1 MSSLFTI
8 YEEDLDEAN
17 APHAAHHHVPQ
28 RRKRRQQ
35 RVTMPWDSPAA
46 ETNSGTTDAVRVKR
60 QRTVLTNIPTNSSN
74 DVRSAPSSSNH
85 SVFAQPMTLDTRV
98 PTVPQDEGHTS
109 NVPTMTE
116 PVEKEEKEEEEKEEE
131 KIRLNNLRS
140 QLIQSGKMMIALAN
154 EIGHRPF
161 LVNIASDLSF
171 RVAQEVT
178 LSLELFQR
186 SRLSSSA
193 ASPSPSKAFWRLL
206 CHTSIPRFSGWN
218 MILAYLPVADGA
230 SLGTTCDTLGSIF
243 QSPAT
248 WSFLLRHHFL
258 CDLDPATTAVPKQI
272 LRHRKETF
280 LKPLYQVLLKDMK
293 SEKHHHHTSKAH
305 PLDRACYY
313 LNDCP
318 IWGRTRADCFF
329 RRVVH
334 DVSLV
339 VHQGELCADYAE
351 WLGYQKR
358 NCQQAASAW
367 FDRAVHLC
375 QEHVHTA
382 GFSSLPLVLSARAN
396 FTLNTLSSLIGSEA
410 ELLQQR
416 IVMRSAAEVDI
427 LRAASI
433 LYEVVAGQKNM
444 VPKNGED
451 DIIRLDT
458 PRTTENKRKLER
470 AACSVVALLIR
481 IGRHDDASA
490 LMSSS
495 VGSLKH
501 TVAVDAEDR
510 ATHLTNVFNQVLL
523 RCWMN
528 DFDGALVLLVDANA
542 KLAVP
547 NNVGTLLEM
556 PTSSHHEQFLVLQG
570 LYMTLVLGSRQA
582 KYLLAPTALAHRT
595 MARTMAQSFAAN
607 VARDSIVGLVA
618 RLTGGKRIGK
628 HQQWRMSMVLKL
640 SFEIKSN
647 DSAGGEA
654 KRPTKTEKLFKKR
667 FLLLR
672 QMFMGVLPTDGL
684 DGWSVWSKAMGV
696 EIDHSDDCSS
706 TSSDTSDDDS
716 NDLDGSGG
724 SSTSRTRESWSAV
737 PRSYDGSA
745 YTLSLRHPTSSCY
758 VYSIHD
764 PNVWGF

>member
-98 PTVPQDEGHTS
+98 PTVPQDEGHTT

-116 PVEKEEKEEEEKEEE
+116 PVEKEEKEEEEKEEEEE

-218 MILAYLPVADGA
+218 KILAYLPVADGA

-382 GFSSLPLVLSARAN
+382 DFSSLPLVLSARAN

-433 LYEVVAGQKNM
+433 LYGGVAGQKNM

-547 NNVGTLLEM
+547 DTTLKM

-582 KYLLAPTALAHRT
+582 KYLLAPTALASRT

-684 DGWSVWSKAMGV
+684 DGWSVWSKAMGI

-706 TSSDTSDDDS
+706 ASSDTSDDEG

-737 PRSYDGSA
+737 PRSYDGTA